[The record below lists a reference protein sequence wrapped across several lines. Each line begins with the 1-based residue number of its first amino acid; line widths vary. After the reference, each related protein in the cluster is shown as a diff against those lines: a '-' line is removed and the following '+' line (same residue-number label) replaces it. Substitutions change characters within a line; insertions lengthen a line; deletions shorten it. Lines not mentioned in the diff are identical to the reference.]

1 MAGGEMKL
9 SRRFR
14 KVPARPGAGKQRT
27 GERPAPRTAKPIGKV
42 LAGSRP
48 AAAPIDPVLQAQRD
62 AAAAE
67 AEVAKIS
74 RMHLRGLMA
83 SPPRVRIGHL
93 TDPELTPADR
103 TELEHSVHAA
113 LPPSALVKAA
123 PSTAPGYLRRLL
135 RVCGYKCA
143 VVTVLLAAG
152 ALLAGTTWHN
162 TGERM
167 VASNATW
174 IVDWRLPDGSIKHG
188 GWNAGLPVIAMSPH
202 NGKVVLKYWLNG
214 LGYAT
219 TEVDE
224 NWLRGNSFDYVVAPT
239 GGTGA
244 VSPASR

>member
-1 MAGGEMKL
+1 VE
-9 SRRFR
+9 SR
-14 KVPARPGAGKQRT
+14 
-27 GERPAPRTAKPIGKV
+27 
-42 LAGSRP
+42 S
-48 AAAPIDPVLQAQRD
+48 AAAPVDPILQAQRD

-74 RMHLRGLMA
+74 RAHLGTLMA
-83 SPPRVRIGHL
+83 SPPRVRMAHFN
-93 TDPELTPADR
+93 DPELTPADR
-103 TELEHSVHAA
+103 TELEQSVRSA
-113 LPPSALVKAA
+113 LPRSTPVKAA
-123 PSTAPGYLRRLL
+123 PSKLTDYLRRLL
-135 RVCGYKCA
+135 RACGSRCA
-143 VVTVLLAAG
+143 AATVLLVAG
-152 ALLAGTTWHN
+152 ALLAGLALHN

-188 GWNAGLPVIAMSPH
+188 GWNAGLPMIAMSPH

-219 TEVDE
+219 TEVDAS
-224 NWLRGNSFDYVVAPT
+224 WLLRNSFDYVVAPT

>member
-1 MAGGEMKL
+1 
-9 SRRFR
+9 
-14 KVPARPGAGKQRT
+14 
-27 GERPAPRTAKPIGKV
+27 
-42 LAGSRP
+42 
-48 AAAPIDPVLQAQRD
+48 
-62 AAAAE
+62 
-67 AEVAKIS
+67 
-74 RMHLRGLMA
+74 
-83 SPPRVRIGHL
+83 
-93 TDPELTPADR
+93 
-103 TELEHSVHAA
+103 
-113 LPPSALVKAA
+113 
-123 PSTAPGYLRRLL
+123 
-135 RVCGYKCA
+135 

-224 NWLRGNSFDYVVAPT
+224 KWLRGNSFDYVVAPT